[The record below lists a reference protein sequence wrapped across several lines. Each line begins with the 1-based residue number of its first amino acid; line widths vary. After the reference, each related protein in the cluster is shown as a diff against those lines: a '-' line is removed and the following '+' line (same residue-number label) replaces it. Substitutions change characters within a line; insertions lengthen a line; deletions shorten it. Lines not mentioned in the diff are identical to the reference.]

1 MAKQMKDISL
11 SDQYDLEITGGD
23 FTIVESTARHQQQLI
38 LNNKGDFKQNP
49 TICVG
54 AVEYFDDEHFQEL
67 TRAVSIE
74 FTRDGMDVKNVKLS
88 PGGIINSDAY
98 YP

>member
-1 MAKQMKDISL
+1 MAKQMMDIKL
-11 SDQYDLEITGGD
+11 SDSYDLDVSGGD
-23 FTIVESTARHQQQLI
+23 FTGVESTARHQQQLI

-67 TRAVSIE
+67 IRAVSIE
-74 FTRDGMDVKNVKLS
+74 FTRDGMDVKNVRLS
-88 PGGIINSDAY
+88 PRG
-98 YP
+98 